1 MFTLENEIFDI
12 GMELVPGDNGS
23 SICSS
28 SSCTESIADVPLV
41 LLPAQ
46 TMLVLL
52 KLGAPTKWLP
62 PEPVVTSYFSRKH
75 GYRFV
80 LRKVQ

>member
-1 MFTLENEIFDI
+1 MFTSENKLFDI

-28 SSCTESIADVPLV
+28 SSCTESIADPPLV

-46 TMLVLL
+46 TMLVLP
-52 KLGAPTKWLP
+52 KLGAPMNWLP
-62 PEPVVTSYFSRKH
+62 PEPVVTGYFS
-75 GYRFV
+75 
-80 LRKVQ
+80 